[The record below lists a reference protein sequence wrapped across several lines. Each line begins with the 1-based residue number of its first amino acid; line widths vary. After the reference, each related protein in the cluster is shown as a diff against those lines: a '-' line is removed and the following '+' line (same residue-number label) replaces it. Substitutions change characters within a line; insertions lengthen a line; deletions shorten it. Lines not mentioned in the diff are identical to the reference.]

1 MRCSSPWQVTCVDYS
16 VARLCPENGEDGMP
30 KQIQPVLLI
39 TDVTDHAR
47 IIQETLQDH
56 FPEACLAVVP
66 DSSNALDFLF
76 STGQYTQRRTRL
88 LPQLILIDVQSPTS
102 KSLTA
107 LHVLTFYL
115 RTRSIPIVAL
125 IRSDEERHLLEDQQ
139 LNIKDYLYITA
150 QREPFHLVINHLLI
164 RWLQKRKTGTYPD
177 VANGRNKPALT

>member
-1 MRCSSPWQVTCVDYS
+1 
-16 VARLCPENGEDGMP
+16 MP

-88 LPQLILIDVQSPTS
+88 LPQLILIDVQSPS
-102 KSLTA
+102 PENLAA

-115 RTRSIPIVAL
+115 RTRSIPMVAL
-125 IRSDEERHLLEDQQ
+125 IRSAQERHLLEDQQ
-139 LNIKDYLYITA
+139 LNIKEYLYITA
-150 QREPFHLVINHLLI
+150 EREPFRQVIRQLI
-164 RWLQKRKTGTYPD
+164 NRWLLKRKTGAYPD
-177 VANGRNKPALT
+177 VADVRNKPALT